1 VWCQFFVFFLLGIW
15 ETFATRS
22 TSFFAARLHARWFR
36 NQSDILA
43 AYQRVYKTGR
53 KKKKKSMYSSV
64 VCNYIFIRKLKEEEK
79 SHTRD
84 GG

>member
-1 VWCQFFVFFLLGIW
+1 LLGIW

-43 AYQRVYKTGR
+43 ACQRVYKTR
-53 KKKKKSMYSSV
+53 KPDEEKKSMYSS
-64 VCNYIFIRKLKEEEK
+64 NFIFIRKLKGEKK

>member
-1 VWCQFFVFFLLGIW
+1 LLGIW

-43 AYQRVYKTGR
+43 ACQRVYKTGR
-53 KKKKKSMYSSV
+53 RKKKSMYSS
-64 VCNYIFIRKLKEEEK
+64 NFIFIRKLKGEKK

-84 GG
+84 GGKNFFLV